1 MNYNE
6 ALEYVES
13 LNQYGIV
20 PGLDSIRELCKR
32 LGNPQD
38 GLKFVH
44 IAGTNGKGSVLA
56 YVSTVLRCAGYKVG
70 RYISPVIF
78 EYREKIQ
85 VGKRSITKAALCE
98 GLELIQ
104 GICEEM
110 VRDGFHHPTPFEVET
125 ALAFW
130 YFAREACDIV
140 VLETGMGGK
149 MDATNLITT
158 TQVAVLTSIGMDHMQ
173 FLGKSLEEIAAQKAG
188 IIKGGC
194 AVVSLLQKPEAMS
207 VIEAVCQQQ
216 GCLLKVADSGKA
228 KHIHYDM
235 EKQSFDYAGFKKLE
249 ITLAGKYQ
257 IDNAL
262 LAIEV
267 IQVLSEKGYQISEKA
282 LRKGLKETQWN
293 GRFTLLGKK
302 PYFIVDG
309 AHNEDAAQK
318 LADSITFY
326 FTNRR
331 IIYIMGMLRDKD
343 YEKVIGLTE
352 KYADHIITVTPPSQR
367 AMHAYELAQEI
378 AKVHPNVSAVDSL
391 EEAVEMSYLLA
402 GKDDVIIAFGS
413 LSYLG
418 NLMNLIEHRKK

>member
-20 PGLDSIRELCKR
+20 PGLESIRELCR
-32 LGNPQD
+32 RMGNPQN

-85 VGKRSITKAALCE
+85 VGKRSISKAALCE

-104 GICEEM
+104 GICEGM
-110 VRDGFHHPTPFEVET
+110 VKDGFHHPTPFEVET

-149 MDATNLITT
+149 MDATNLIAT
-158 TQVAVLTSIGMDHMQ
+158 TQIAVLTSIGIDHMQ
-173 FLGKSLEEIAAQKAG
+173 FLGKNLEEIAAQKAG
-188 IIKGGC
+188 IIKDGC

-207 VIEAVCQQQ
+207 VIENLCSQKN
-216 GCLLKVADSGKA
+216 CDLWVADSGKA
-228 KHIHYDM
+228 THIRYGM
-235 EKQSFDYAGFKKLE
+235 EKQSFDYADYKKLE
-249 ITLAGKYQ
+249 ITLAGKFQ
-257 IDNAL
+257 IDNAV

-267 IQVLSEKGYQISEKA
+267 LKALGKRGFPVSEKT
-282 LRKGLKETQWN
+282 LRKGLKETQWR
-293 GRFTLLGKK
+293 GRFSLLAKK

-318 LADSITFY
+318 LADSIEFY

-331 IIYIMGMLRDKD
+331 IVYIMGILRDKD

-352 KYADHIITVTPPSQR
+352 KYADQIITVTPPSPR
-367 AMHAYELAQEI
+367 AMHSYELAQEI